1 MPYQYKFETLAQI
14 SVFVIISVIF
24 FKKIS
29 EGHRKFAEEFETF
42 LEVSRIFSEMLE
54 GIADTWHT
62 AAWLRKQYVDYFI

>member
-1 MPYQYKFETLAQI
+1 M
-14 SVFVIISVIF
+14 
-24 FKKIS
+24 IS

-62 AAWLRKQYVDYFI
+62 ATWLRKQYVDDFI